1 MLDRTTKDRRFAFVS
16 DDDMQNLQYMLGS
29 AANPVLITADK
40 LKVGQKVKVMRGAL
54 AGLEGW
60 FYREAH
66 TSFIVIKVTMGTNH
80 YVYTGRDLKAMPKDD
95 YVWNV
100 KDYCAGITA
109 ELKSYRL
116 PGMSEMDFAK
126 TWEQIDELFLGS
138 DPFNL
143 QLNAHSPLHQELQDA
158 HIQDIANK
166 QERAA
171 AVYQLVMKH
180 VKWNGKYDLW
190 PQPTKETLQQGM
202 GDNADINMLLIQSMK
217 DVGLEGWGD
226 KLPRELSG
234 GMRQRAS
241 FARTLMTGADLLL
254 LDEPFSALDY
264 LTRLSMR
271 EWLLKQWE
279 KDKKTVLFITHDVE
293 EAVFLS
299 TRILAVE
306 RSPIRELREYKV
318 PLSYPRTESSLAT
331 PEALALKER
340 LIRLFREAGK

>member
-1 MLDRTTKDRRFAFVS
+1 MSGAAVQTIETDSAVAAAAAFRNVTFRYPGEQLTLIENLDFTIRRGEFVS
-16 DDDMQNLQYMLGS
+16 LVGPSGCGKSTIFRLLNRLNEPLQGTVETFAKDAENPGKGGS
-29 AANPVLITADK
+29 AERTEENRVSSSI
-40 LKVGQKVKVMRGAL
+40 
-54 AGLEGW
+54 GLEKNRESSPARQEKAGQSKTTGSRKKENVRCGYMPQQDMLFPW
-60 FYREAH
+60 RTVAENVRLPLELRGGMREA
-66 TSFIVIKVTMGTNH
+66 
-80 YVYTGRDLKAMPKDD
+80 
-95 YVWNV
+95 
-100 KDYCAGITA
+100 
-109 ELKSYRL
+109 
-116 PGMSEMDFAK
+116 EM
-126 TWEQIDELFLGS
+126 
-138 DPFNL
+138 N
-143 QLNAHSPLHQELQDA
+143 
-158 HIQDIANK
+158 
-166 QERAA
+166 ERAA
-171 AVYQLVMKH
+171 EAL
-180 VKWNGKYDLW
+180 
-190 PQPTKETLQQGM
+190 
-202 GDNADINMLLIQSMK
+202 K

-318 PLSYPRTESSLAT
+318 PLSYPRKESSLAT

>member
-1 MLDRTTKDRRFAFVS
+1 MIETDSAAAAAAAFRNVTFRYPGEQLTLIENLDFTIRRGEFVS
-16 DDDMQNLQYMLGS
+16 LVGPSGCGKSTIFRLLNRLNEPIQGTVETFAKDAEDPGKGGS
-29 AANPVLITADK
+29 AKITEENRESSLI
-40 LKVGQKVKVMRGAL
+40 
-54 AGLEGW
+54 GLEKNRESSPIGLEKNRESSPAELGKTREGSPTRKERNRQNKSTGSRKKENVRCGYMPQQDMLFPW
-60 FYREAH
+60 RTVAENVRLPLELRGGMREA
-66 TSFIVIKVTMGTNH
+66 
-80 YVYTGRDLKAMPKDD
+80 
-95 YVWNV
+95 
-100 KDYCAGITA
+100 
-109 ELKSYRL
+109 
-116 PGMSEMDFAK
+116 EM
-126 TWEQIDELFLGS
+126 
-138 DPFNL
+138 N
-143 QLNAHSPLHQELQDA
+143 
-158 HIQDIANK
+158 
-166 QERAA
+166 ERATEA
-171 AVYQLVMKH
+171 L
-180 VKWNGKYDLW
+180 
-190 PQPTKETLQQGM
+190 
-202 GDNADINMLLIQSMK
+202 K

>member
-1 MLDRTTKDRRFAFVS
+1 MIETDSAAAAAADFRNVTFRYPGEQLTLIENLDFTIRRGEFVS
-16 DDDMQNLQYMLGS
+16 LVGPSGCGKSTIFRLLNRLNEPLEGTVETFAKDTEDPGKGGS
-29 AANPVLITADK
+29 AERTEENRESSPI
-40 LKVGQKVKVMRGAL
+40 
-54 AGLEGW
+54 GLEKNRESSPAELGKTREGSPERKERNRQNKSAGSGKKENVRCGYMPQQDMLFPW
-60 FYREAH
+60 RTVAENVRLPLELRGGMREA
-66 TSFIVIKVTMGTNH
+66 
-80 YVYTGRDLKAMPKDD
+80 
-95 YVWNV
+95 
-100 KDYCAGITA
+100 
-109 ELKSYRL
+109 
-116 PGMSEMDFAK
+116 EM
-126 TWEQIDELFLGS
+126 
-138 DPFNL
+138 N
-143 QLNAHSPLHQELQDA
+143 
-158 HIQDIANK
+158 
-166 QERAA
+166 ERAA
-171 AVYQLVMKH
+171 KAL
-180 VKWNGKYDLW
+180 
-190 PQPTKETLQQGM
+190 
-202 GDNADINMLLIQSMK
+202 K

>member
-1 MLDRTTKDRRFAFVS
+1 MIETDSAAAAAAAFRNVTFRYPGEQLTLIENLDFTIRRGEFVS
-16 DDDMQNLQYMLGS
+16 LVGPSGCGKSTIFRLLNRLNEPLEGTVETFAKDTEDPGKGGS
-29 AANPVLITADK
+29 AERTEENRESSPI
-40 LKVGQKVKVMRGAL
+40 
-54 AGLEGW
+54 GLEKNRESSPARQEKAGQSKTTGSRKKENVRCGYMPQQDMLFPW
-60 FYREAH
+60 RTVAENVRLPLELRGGMREA
-66 TSFIVIKVTMGTNH
+66 
-80 YVYTGRDLKAMPKDD
+80 
-95 YVWNV
+95 
-100 KDYCAGITA
+100 
-109 ELKSYRL
+109 
-116 PGMSEMDFAK
+116 EM
-126 TWEQIDELFLGS
+126 
-138 DPFNL
+138 N
-143 QLNAHSPLHQELQDA
+143 
-158 HIQDIANK
+158 
-166 QERAA
+166 ERAA
-171 AVYQLVMKH
+171 EAL
-180 VKWNGKYDLW
+180 
-190 PQPTKETLQQGM
+190 
-202 GDNADINMLLIQSMK
+202 K

-331 PEALALKER
+331 PEALAMKER

>member
-1 MLDRTTKDRRFAFVS
+1 MIETDSAAAAAAAFRNVTFRYPGEQLTLIENLDFTIRRGEFVS
-16 DDDMQNLQYMLGS
+16 LVGPSGCGKSTIFRLLNRLNEPLEGTVETFAKDTEEPGKGGS
-29 AANPVLITADK
+29 AERTEENRESSPI
-40 LKVGQKVKVMRGAL
+40 
-54 AGLEGW
+54 GLEKNRESSPAELGKTREGSPERKERNRQNKSAGSGKKENVRCGYMPQQDMLFPW
-60 FYREAH
+60 RTVAENVRLPLELRGGMREA
-66 TSFIVIKVTMGTNH
+66 
-80 YVYTGRDLKAMPKDD
+80 
-95 YVWNV
+95 
-100 KDYCAGITA
+100 
-109 ELKSYRL
+109 
-116 PGMSEMDFAK
+116 EM
-126 TWEQIDELFLGS
+126 
-138 DPFNL
+138 N
-143 QLNAHSPLHQELQDA
+143 
-158 HIQDIANK
+158 
-166 QERAA
+166 ERAA
-171 AVYQLVMKH
+171 KAL
-180 VKWNGKYDLW
+180 
-190 PQPTKETLQQGM
+190 
-202 GDNADINMLLIQSMK
+202 K

-306 RSPIRELREYKV
+306 RSPIRDLREYKV

>member
-1 MLDRTTKDRRFAFVS
+1 MIETDSAAAAAAAFRNVTFRYPGEQLTLIENLDFTIRRGEFVS
-16 DDDMQNLQYMLGS
+16 LVGPSGCGKSTIFRLLNRLNEPIQGTVETFAKDTQDPGKGGS
-29 AANPVLITADK
+29 AERTEENRESSSARKERNRQNKSTGSGKKENVRCGYMPQQDMLFSWRTVAENVRLP
-40 LKVGQKVKVMRGAL
+40 LELRG
-54 AGLEGW
+54 GM
-60 FYREAH
+60 REA
-66 TSFIVIKVTMGTNH
+66 
-80 YVYTGRDLKAMPKDD
+80 
-95 YVWNV
+95 
-100 KDYCAGITA
+100 
-109 ELKSYRL
+109 
-116 PGMSEMDFAK
+116 EM
-126 TWEQIDELFLGS
+126 
-138 DPFNL
+138 N
-143 QLNAHSPLHQELQDA
+143 
-158 HIQDIANK
+158 
-166 QERAA
+166 ERAA
-171 AVYQLVMKH
+171 EAL
-180 VKWNGKYDLW
+180 
-190 PQPTKETLQQGM
+190 
-202 GDNADINMLLIQSMK
+202 K

>member
-1 MLDRTTKDRRFAFVS
+1 MIETDSAAAAAAAFRNVTFRYPGEQLTLIENLDFTIRRGEFVS
-16 DDDMQNLQYMLGS
+16 LVGPSGCGKSTIFRLLNRLNEPLEGTVETFAKDTEDPGKGGS
-29 AANPVLITADK
+29 AERTEENRESSPI
-40 LKVGQKVKVMRGAL
+40 
-54 AGLEGW
+54 GLEKNRESSPAELGKTREGSPERKERNRQNKSAGSGKKENVRCGYMPQQDMLFPW
-60 FYREAH
+60 RTVAENVRLPLELRGGMREA
-66 TSFIVIKVTMGTNH
+66 
-80 YVYTGRDLKAMPKDD
+80 
-95 YVWNV
+95 
-100 KDYCAGITA
+100 
-109 ELKSYRL
+109 
-116 PGMSEMDFAK
+116 EM
-126 TWEQIDELFLGS
+126 
-138 DPFNL
+138 N
-143 QLNAHSPLHQELQDA
+143 
-158 HIQDIANK
+158 
-166 QERAA
+166 ERAA
-171 AVYQLVMKH
+171 KAL
-180 VKWNGKYDLW
+180 
-190 PQPTKETLQQGM
+190 
-202 GDNADINMLLIQSMK
+202 K

-331 PEALALKER
+331 PEALAMKER

>member
-1 MLDRTTKDRRFAFVS
+1 MIETDSAAAAAAAFRNVTFRYPGEQLTLIENLDFTIRRGEFVS
-16 DDDMQNLQYMLGS
+16 LVGPSGCGKSTIFRLLNRLNEPLEGTVETFAKDTEDPGKGGS
-29 AANPVLITADK
+29 AERTEENRESSPI
-40 LKVGQKVKVMRGAL
+40 
-54 AGLEGW
+54 GLEKNRESSPIGLEKNRESSPARKERNRQNKSAGSGKKENVRCGYMPQQDMLFPW
-60 FYREAH
+60 RTVAENVRLPLELRGGMREA
-66 TSFIVIKVTMGTNH
+66 
-80 YVYTGRDLKAMPKDD
+80 
-95 YVWNV
+95 
-100 KDYCAGITA
+100 
-109 ELKSYRL
+109 
-116 PGMSEMDFAK
+116 EM
-126 TWEQIDELFLGS
+126 
-138 DPFNL
+138 N
-143 QLNAHSPLHQELQDA
+143 
-158 HIQDIANK
+158 
-166 QERAA
+166 ERAA
-171 AVYQLVMKH
+171 KAL
-180 VKWNGKYDLW
+180 
-190 PQPTKETLQQGM
+190 
-202 GDNADINMLLIQSMK
+202 K

>member
-1 MLDRTTKDRRFAFVS
+1 MIETDSAAAAAAAFRNVTFRYPGEQLTLIENLDFTIRRGEFVS
-16 DDDMQNLQYMLGS
+16 LVGPSGCGKSTIFRLLNRLNEPLQGTVETFAKDTEDPGKGGS
-29 AANPVLITADK
+29 AERTEENRESSPI
-40 LKVGQKVKVMRGAL
+40 
-54 AGLEGW
+54 GLEKNRESSPAELGKTREGSPERKERNRQNKSAGSGKKENVRCGYMPQQDMLFPW
-60 FYREAH
+60 RTVAENVRLPLELRGGMREA
-66 TSFIVIKVTMGTNH
+66 
-80 YVYTGRDLKAMPKDD
+80 
-95 YVWNV
+95 
-100 KDYCAGITA
+100 
-109 ELKSYRL
+109 
-116 PGMSEMDFAK
+116 EM
-126 TWEQIDELFLGS
+126 
-138 DPFNL
+138 N
-143 QLNAHSPLHQELQDA
+143 
-158 HIQDIANK
+158 
-166 QERAA
+166 ERAA
-171 AVYQLVMKH
+171 KAL
-180 VKWNGKYDLW
+180 
-190 PQPTKETLQQGM
+190 
-202 GDNADINMLLIQSMK
+202 K

>member
-1 MLDRTTKDRRFAFVS
+1 MIETDSAAAAAAAFRNVTFRYPGEQLTLIENLDFTIRRGEFVS
-16 DDDMQNLQYMLGS
+16 LVGPSGCGKSTIFRLLNRLNEPLQGTVETFAKDTEDPGKGGS
-29 AANPVLITADK
+29 AEITEENRESSPAELGKTRESSPARKERNRQNKSTGSGKKENVRCGYMPQQDM
-40 LKVGQKVKVMRGAL
+40 LFPWRTVAENVRLPLELRG
-54 AGLEGW
+54 GM
-60 FYREAH
+60 REA
-66 TSFIVIKVTMGTNH
+66 
-80 YVYTGRDLKAMPKDD
+80 
-95 YVWNV
+95 
-100 KDYCAGITA
+100 
-109 ELKSYRL
+109 
-116 PGMSEMDFAK
+116 EM
-126 TWEQIDELFLGS
+126 
-138 DPFNL
+138 N
-143 QLNAHSPLHQELQDA
+143 
-158 HIQDIANK
+158 
-166 QERAA
+166 ERAA
-171 AVYQLVMKH
+171 EAL
-180 VKWNGKYDLW
+180 
-190 PQPTKETLQQGM
+190 
-202 GDNADINMLLIQSMK
+202 K

>member
-1 MLDRTTKDRRFAFVS
+1 MIETDSAAAAAAAFRNVTFRYPGEQLTLIENLDFTIRRGEFVS
-16 DDDMQNLQYMLGS
+16 LVGPSGCGKSTIFRLLNRLNEPLQGTVETFAKDTEDPGKGGS
-29 AANPVLITADK
+29 AERTEENRESSPI
-40 LKVGQKVKVMRGAL
+40 
-54 AGLEGW
+54 GLEKNRESSPAELGKTRESSPARKERNRQNKSAGSGKKENVRCGYMPQQDMLFPW
-60 FYREAH
+60 RTVAENVRLPLELRGGMREA
-66 TSFIVIKVTMGTNH
+66 
-80 YVYTGRDLKAMPKDD
+80 
-95 YVWNV
+95 
-100 KDYCAGITA
+100 
-109 ELKSYRL
+109 
-116 PGMSEMDFAK
+116 EM
-126 TWEQIDELFLGS
+126 
-138 DPFNL
+138 N
-143 QLNAHSPLHQELQDA
+143 
-158 HIQDIANK
+158 
-166 QERAA
+166 ERAA
-171 AVYQLVMKH
+171 KAL
-180 VKWNGKYDLW
+180 
-190 PQPTKETLQQGM
+190 
-202 GDNADINMLLIQSMK
+202 K

>member
-1 MLDRTTKDRRFAFVS
+1 MSGAAVQMIETDSAVAAAAAFRNVTFRYPGEQLTLIENLDFTIRRGEFVS
-16 DDDMQNLQYMLGS
+16 LVGPSGCGKSTIFRLLNRLNEPLEGTVETFAKDTEDPGKGGS
-29 AANPVLITADK
+29 AERTEENRESSPI
-40 LKVGQKVKVMRGAL
+40 
-54 AGLEGW
+54 GLEKNRESSPAELGKTREGSPARKERNRQNKSAGSGKKENVRCGYMPQQDMLFPW
-60 FYREAH
+60 RTVAENVRLPLELRGGMREA
-66 TSFIVIKVTMGTNH
+66 
-80 YVYTGRDLKAMPKDD
+80 
-95 YVWNV
+95 
-100 KDYCAGITA
+100 
-109 ELKSYRL
+109 
-116 PGMSEMDFAK
+116 EM
-126 TWEQIDELFLGS
+126 
-138 DPFNL
+138 N
-143 QLNAHSPLHQELQDA
+143 
-158 HIQDIANK
+158 
-166 QERAA
+166 ERAA
-171 AVYQLVMKH
+171 KAL
-180 VKWNGKYDLW
+180 
-190 PQPTKETLQQGM
+190 
-202 GDNADINMLLIQSMK
+202 K

>member
-1 MLDRTTKDRRFAFVS
+1 MIETDSAAAAAAAFRNVTFRYPGEQLTLIENLDFTIRRGEFVS
-16 DDDMQNLQYMLGS
+16 LVGPSGCGKSTIFRLLNRLNEPLQGTVETFAKDTEDPGKGGS
-29 AANPVLITADK
+29 AERTEENRESSPI
-40 LKVGQKVKVMRGAL
+40 
-54 AGLEGW
+54 GLEKNRESSPARKERNRQNKSTGSGKKENVRCGYMPQQDMLFPW
-60 FYREAH
+60 RTVAENVRLPLELRGGMREA
-66 TSFIVIKVTMGTNH
+66 
-80 YVYTGRDLKAMPKDD
+80 
-95 YVWNV
+95 
-100 KDYCAGITA
+100 
-109 ELKSYRL
+109 
-116 PGMSEMDFAK
+116 EM
-126 TWEQIDELFLGS
+126 
-138 DPFNL
+138 N
-143 QLNAHSPLHQELQDA
+143 
-158 HIQDIANK
+158 
-166 QERAA
+166 ERAA
-171 AVYQLVMKH
+171 KAL
-180 VKWNGKYDLW
+180 
-190 PQPTKETLQQGM
+190 
-202 GDNADINMLLIQSMK
+202 K

>member
-1 MLDRTTKDRRFAFVS
+1 MIETDSAAAAAAAFRNVTFRYPGEQLTLIENLDFTIRRGEFVS
-16 DDDMQNLQYMLGS
+16 LVGPSGCGKSTIFRLLNRLNEPLEGTVETFAKDTEDPGKGGS
-29 AANPVLITADK
+29 AERTEENRESSPI
-40 LKVGQKVKVMRGAL
+40 
-54 AGLEGW
+54 GLEKNRESSPAELGKTREGSPARKERNRQNKSAGSGKKENVRCGYMPQQDMLFPW
-60 FYREAH
+60 RTVAENVRLPLELRGGMREA
-66 TSFIVIKVTMGTNH
+66 
-80 YVYTGRDLKAMPKDD
+80 
-95 YVWNV
+95 
-100 KDYCAGITA
+100 
-109 ELKSYRL
+109 
-116 PGMSEMDFAK
+116 EM
-126 TWEQIDELFLGS
+126 
-138 DPFNL
+138 N
-143 QLNAHSPLHQELQDA
+143 
-158 HIQDIANK
+158 
-166 QERAA
+166 ERAA
-171 AVYQLVMKH
+171 EAL
-180 VKWNGKYDLW
+180 
-190 PQPTKETLQQGM
+190 
-202 GDNADINMLLIQSMK
+202 K

>member
-1 MLDRTTKDRRFAFVS
+1 MSGTAVQNIETDSAAAVFRGVTFRYPGDKLTLIENLDFTVRQGEFVS
-16 DDDMQNLQYMLGS
+16 LIGPSGCGKSTIFRLLNRLNEPVAGEVETFARVRDEASRSGDSKENLKRGSKEGSKGGSEGSPKRGSKEGSKGGSKGGPEGTFRRKGERNFQRKAGETSHRKGEGTFQRKAGGTGGIGNARCGYMPQQDMLFPWRTVAENVRLPLE
-29 AANPVLITADK
+29 L
-40 LKVGQKVKVMRGAL
+40 RG
-54 AGLEGW
+54 GM
-60 FYREAH
+60 REA
-66 TSFIVIKVTMGTNH
+66 
-80 YVYTGRDLKAMPKDD
+80 
-95 YVWNV
+95 
-100 KDYCAGITA
+100 
-109 ELKSYRL
+109 
-116 PGMSEMDFAK
+116 EM
-126 TWEQIDELFLGS
+126 
-138 DPFNL
+138 N
-143 QLNAHSPLHQELQDA
+143 
-158 HIQDIANK
+158 
-166 QERAA
+166 ERAA
-171 AVYQLVMKH
+171 EAL
-180 VKWNGKYDLW
+180 
-190 PQPTKETLQQGM
+190 
-202 GDNADINMLLIQSMK
+202 K